1 MLKVFLSVL
10 LAVTQVFFV
19 LIRHAQDR
27 ARVGWAAMTAS
38 HTPLWVAQ
46 DKGFL
51 AKQGLSVESIFFSAG
66 PPAMQALVAGDL
78 DIVVTSAPNVVNPR
92 LGGADTVMILSII
105 PTFIDHIV
113 STASITTT
121 EQLRGKIGSVNRFGS
136 ISEMGLRLSLR
147 RLGIDPEK
155 DVKIVPAGGNPERLA
170 SISKGIS
177 QFTIMSEPFVRE
189 AERLGL
195 RNLVSMANLKI
206 PLHGNGVVT
215 REAIIKSKRPM
226 VAKFVRGITEAIY
239 FIKNDKEATKA
250 IIGKYTRFTDPEG
263 LERTYRNHMAVLLDV
278 PYADPVGIKT
288 LLDDMAPR
296 NPKAAAADPKS
307 FVDASFV
314 QEMEASGFIKQLSRS
329 DEAMLPWQLTVLRRS
344 AGYCGFNWRDW
355 NRPHVGL
362 SCPWL
367 PTVFSSS
374 RILGRYPSG
383 YVGTGLCRRDHVQQL
398 LWPDRLAQ
406 P

>member
-1 MLKVFLSVL
+1 
-10 LAVTQVFFV
+10 
-19 LIRHAQDR
+19 
-27 ARVGWAAMTAS
+27 
-38 HTPLWVAQ
+38 
-46 DKGFL
+46 
-51 AKQGLSVESIFFSAG
+51 
-66 PPAMQALVAGDL
+66 
-78 DIVVTSAPNVVNPR
+78 
-92 LGGADTVMILSII
+92 
-105 PTFIDHIV
+105 
-113 STASITTT
+113 
-121 EQLRGKIGSVNRFGS
+121 
-136 ISEMGLRLSLR
+136 MGLRLSLR

-215 REAIIKSKRPM
+215 REAVIKSKRPM

-314 QEMEASGFIKQLSRS
+314 QEMESSGFIKQLTKR
-329 DEAMLPWQLTVLRRS
+329 
-344 AGYCGFNWRDW
+344 
-355 NRPHVGL
+355 
-362 SCPWL
+362 
-367 PTVFSSS
+367 
-374 RILGRYPSG
+374 
-383 YVGTGLCRRDHVQQL
+383 
-398 LWPDRLAQ
+398 
-406 P
+406 

>member
-1 MLKVFLSVL
+1 MLKVLLSLLLVVTSSFLCL
-10 LAVTQVFFV
+10 DPVT
-19 LIRHAQDR
+19 AQER

-121 EQLRGKIGSVNRFGS
+121 EQLRGGKIGSVNRFGS

-239 FIKNDKEATKA
+239 FIKSDKEATKA

-296 NPKAAAADPKS
+296 TPKAAAADPKS

-314 QEMEASGFIKQLSRS
+314 QEMEASGFIKQLSKK
-329 DEAMLPWQLTVLRRS
+329 
-344 AGYCGFNWRDW
+344 
-355 NRPHVGL
+355 
-362 SCPWL
+362 
-367 PTVFSSS
+367 
-374 RILGRYPSG
+374 
-383 YVGTGLCRRDHVQQL
+383 
-398 LWPDRLAQ
+398 
-406 P
+406 

>member
-1 MLKVFLSVL
+1 MLKIFAI
-10 LAVTQVFFV
+10 AVSLIILPAQVATSF
-19 LIRHAQDR
+19 AQER
-27 ARVGWAAMTAS
+27 VRVGWAAMTSS

-46 DKGFL
+46 DRGFL
-51 AKQGLSVESIFFSAG
+51 AKQGLSVESIFFGAG

-113 STASITTT
+113 SISSITTT

-189 AERLGL
+189 AEKLGL

-215 REAIIKSKRPM
+215 REAIIKNKRPM
-226 VAKFVRGITEAIY
+226 VSRFGRGITEAIH

-250 IIGKYTRFTDPEG
+250 IIGKYTRFSDPEG
-263 LERTYRNHMAVLLDV
+263 LERTYRNHMGVLLDV

-296 NPKAAAADPKS
+296 NAKAAAADPKS

-314 QEMEASGFIKQLSRS
+314 QEMESSGFIKQL
-329 DEAMLPWQLTVLRRS
+329 QRR
-344 AGYCGFNWRDW
+344 
-355 NRPHVGL
+355 
-362 SCPWL
+362 
-367 PTVFSSS
+367 
-374 RILGRYPSG
+374 
-383 YVGTGLCRRDHVQQL
+383 
-398 LWPDRLAQ
+398 
-406 P
+406 

>member
-1 MLKVFLSVL
+1 MAKILGKIVALCFLGL
-10 LAVTQVFFV
+10 CTANAA
-19 LIRHAQDR
+19 AQER
-27 ARVGWAAMTAS
+27 VRVGWAAMTSS

-46 DKGFL
+46 EKGFL
-51 AKQGLSVESIFFSAG
+51 AKQGLVVESIFFGAG

-78 DIVVTSAPNVVNPR
+78 DVVVTSAPNVVNPR
-92 LGGADTVMILSII
+92 LGGAGTVMILSII

-113 STASITTT
+113 SAADITTV

-170 SISKGIS
+170 SISRGIS

-215 REAIIKSKRPM
+215 LEANIKGKRPTI
-226 VAKFVRGITEAIY
+226 AKFARGITEAIH
-239 FIKNDKEATKA
+239 FIKREKEATKA
-250 IIGKYTRFTDPEG
+250 IIGKYTRFSDPEG
-263 LERTYRNHMAVLLDV
+263 LERTYKNHMGVLLDV
-278 PYADPVGIKT
+278 PYADPAGIKT

-296 NPKAAAADPKS
+296 NAKAAAADPRG
-307 FVDASFV
+307 FVDPSFV
-314 QEMEASGFIKQLSRS
+314 QEMEASGFIRQLAKR
-329 DEAMLPWQLTVLRRS
+329 
-344 AGYCGFNWRDW
+344 
-355 NRPHVGL
+355 
-362 SCPWL
+362 
-367 PTVFSSS
+367 
-374 RILGRYPSG
+374 
-383 YVGTGLCRRDHVQQL
+383 
-398 LWPDRLAQ
+398 
-406 P
+406 